1 MASLIFDE
9 IPRGAA
15 TLTGSRAF
23 LMACRECNTPALS
36 SVMRRN
42 YFFGIVAAV
51 ALFSAA
57 VTAQSAPKAIPF
69 DVDTIIMPAA
79 SPLKFKS
86 FDKEAITARFAGRAV
101 LSGTYHYG
109 MNETADDWSV
119 TLVLDPASRALLPY
133 WRNRPGDGTIWIDNE
148 ADFVRAVIPHAM
160 IDALRKKKS
169 GSITGHV
176 SIVADDYKAAIVCD
190 APDYSVHFVG
200 IATTSV
206 AGLNEEPA
214 EFGC

>member
-1 MASLIFDE
+1 MGRKIILGIIAALALVHIAAAAPPKQ
-9 IPRGAA
+9 IP
-15 TLTGSRAF
+15 LD
-23 LMACRECNTPALS
+23 
-36 SVMRRN
+36 
-42 YFFGIVAAV
+42 I
-51 ALFSAA
+51 
-57 VTAQSAPKAIPF
+57 
-69 DVDTIIMPAA
+69 DTIIVPGD
-79 SPLKFKS
+79 STLKFKS
-86 FDKEAITARFAGRAV
+86 YGKEEITARFAGRVV

-119 TLVLDPASRALLPY
+119 TLMLDPASRELLPY

-176 SIVADDYKAAIVCD
+176 SIVADDYKAAVVCD
-190 APDYSVHFVG
+190 APDYSVHFIG
-200 IATTSV
+200 IANTSV
-206 AGLNEEPA
+206 AALNKEPA

>member
-1 MASLIFDE
+1 MIADE

-15 TLTGSRAF
+15 ALTGSRAF
-23 LMACRECNTPALS
+23 VMACSDCNTPALS

-42 YFFGIVAAV
+42 YFFGIVAAL

-57 VTAQSAPKAIPF
+57 VTAQSAPKAIPL
-69 DVDTIIMPAA
+69 DVDTILIPAD

-86 FDKEAITARFAGRAV
+86 FDKEAITASFAGRVV

-109 MNETADDWSV
+109 MNETANDWSV
-119 TLVLDPASRALLPY
+119 TLMLDPASRALLPY

-176 SIVADDYKAAIVCD
+176 SIVAEDYKAAVVCD
-190 APDYSVHFVG
+190 APDYSVRFVS

-206 AGLNEEPA
+206 AALNKDPA